1 MKDVIATS
9 WTKQNGQWVAWNG
22 QTRIMNGWV
31 LYKDE
36 LYYIKDGFMLEDQL
50 IEADGATYLLGKDG
64 RCLYRWQKVNGKWA
78 YFYFDDGTM
87 VKDKIVIGKDGK
99 LYYLDKDGYLMTNF
113 DARFAV
119 NGELTIRGK
128 AVDASLIINDG
139 DANN

>member
-9 WTKQNGQWVAWNG
+9 WTKQNGQWVAWDG

-50 IEADGATYLLGKDG
+50 ADIYGETYLFGKDG

-78 YFYFDDGTM
+78 YFYFDDGQRQ
-87 VKDKIVIGKDGK
+87 DCHRQGWQALLPRQRRLPNDQ
-99 LYYLDKDGYLMTNF
+99 L
-113 DARFAV
+113 RCS
-119 NGELTIRGK
+119 IRC
-128 AVDASLIINDG
+128 
-139 DANN
+139 